1 MKLRNLAVF
10 CAVLGLGIASN
21 ALADDMVA
29 GASDANTTVTA
40 PAAPTANATMPAPEV
55 KKAVKKHHKKKHHR
69 KHVKKCVTETTDEVP
84 MQ

>member
-29 GASDANTTVTA
+29 PATDANTTVTA
-40 PAAPTANATMPAPEV
+40 PAAPEANATMPTPEAKKVV
-55 KKAVKKHHKKKHHR
+55 KKYHKKKHLR
-69 KHVKKCVTETTDEVP
+69 KHVKKCVAETEEVP